1 MENAKNSPE
10 NGQKSPKG
18 SRFKSVIDTMLDSS
32 ILLQGSKSA
41 VVAKV
46 AGGAVVILSAVA
58 GVVEFF
64 F

>member
-1 MENAKNSPE
+1 MENIKNTPE

-18 SRFKSVIDTMLDSS
+18 SRFKTVIDTLLDSS

-46 AGGAVVILSAVA
+46 AGVAVVLLSAIA
-58 GVVEFF
+58 GVVQVFF
-64 F
+64 